1 MARFIEVKGQDGKA
15 VLVNTDKIT
24 IVSSMEGETTGV
36 CMRVGGEDM
45 EFLGNSYS
53 EVKRNLEDDTR
64 ERISSNLFHIWE
76 ILRARLH

>member
-1 MARFIEVKGQDGKA
+1 MTKFIEMKGQDGKA
-15 VLVNTDKIT
+15 VLVNIDRIT
-24 IVSSMEGETTGV
+24 MVSSMEGETPGV

-53 EVKRNLEDDTR
+53 EVKRNLEDDTL